1 MPETRKIR
9 VKGKEIVFL
18 LTFKEV
24 KNLNLRI
31 RKNGS
36 VAVSAPRRTP
46 LYRIDDFVRANAELV
61 LKHTERAKEYN
72 TVRVLRPGDTVFF
85 LGDSYRLCFSLGERS
100 LSFFDGG
107 AHLSLPTDEGNLEG
121 AYLSLLGEL
130 ILPLIK
136 ERCLSMENA
145 FPRLRGYAKDIRVK
159 FMKSMWAN
167 CRPSEGRL
175 TFSSSLASMPIPLID
190 GVVAHEYAHFFCR
203 GHGKDFYAFL
213 ATISPDYKALS
224 LALTKTKREQLRLR

>member
-9 VKGKEIVFL
+9 MGEREIVYL
-18 LTFKEV
+18 LTFKDV

-36 VAVSAPRRTP
+36 VTVSAPRRTN
-46 LYRIDDFVRANAELV
+46 LSRIDAFVRANAHLI
-61 LKHTERAKEYN
+61 LKHMERAAEYN
-72 TVRVLRPGDTVFF
+72 TIRVLRPGDTVFF
-85 LGDSYRLCFSLGERS
+85 LGEPYRLCFSLGARS
-100 LSFFDGG
+100 LSFFDGC
-107 AHLSLPTDEGNLEG
+107 AHLTLPKDEGNLED
-121 AYLSLLGEL
+121 AYFSLLGEQ
-130 ILPLIK
+130 ILPLIR
-136 ERCLSMENA
+136 ERCLAMETA

-175 TFSSSLASMPIPLID
+175 TFSSSLATMPIPLID
-190 GVVAHEYAHFFCR
+190 GVIAHEYAHFFHR

-213 ATISPDYKALS
+213 AALTPDYKALS